1 MNKEHFVYSLLFDE
15 KGGIIEADFQES
27 SSGTLWFHIDSQNEE
42 SVEWL
47 YKKSG
52 LEEITCKALL
62 NSDSRPR
69 VTITP
74 KGILATLRGINLNPG
89 SDPEDMIFL
98 HLWIEE
104 KRIIS
109 IRQHKVKAVENVYNS
124 LKSGIGPKNVAGFIV
139 SILIE
144 LTKGIGEIVNE
155 IYDEVDDLEDEVII
169 TKSADLR
176 LRISD
181 VRREIIML
189 RRYIMPQ
196 RDVILRLQIEDIPWI
211 KAEDKNYLREIG
223 EITARYIDDLDSS
236 RERAGVTQEELNN
249 LINENMN
256 RTIYFLSIISTIFL
270 PLTFMTGLLGIN
282 VGGIPGAKSEA
293 AFWVVLLISILLG
306 LIEYLIF
313 KRSKKL

>member
-1 MNKEHFVYSLLFDE
+1 M
-15 KGGIIEADFQES
+15 
-27 SSGTLWFHIDSQNEE
+27 
-42 SVEWL
+42 
-47 YKKSG
+47 
-52 LEEITCKALL
+52 
-62 NSDSRPR
+62 
-69 VTITP
+69 
-74 KGILATLRGINLNPG
+74 
-89 SDPEDMIFL
+89 
-98 HLWIEE
+98 
-104 KRIIS
+104 
-109 IRQHKVKAVENVYNS
+109 
-124 LKSGIGPKNVAGFIV
+124 AGFIV

-211 KAEDKNYLREIG
+211 KSEDKNYLREIG

-236 RERAGVTQEELNN
+236 RERAGVTQEQLAN

-293 AFWVVLLISILLG
+293 AFWIVLLISLLLG